1 MGQYLIRT
9 LTDSTG
15 HKFTH
20 VTKARDN
27 ETFTVVKAES
37 KEEAKRKYVLEVD
50 DAHWEGMREELSKI
64 INKYIELAKKED
76 TPLNIRFMP
85 ISEYRTMIYKKGQW
99 VNMKKIE
106 EYSLKV
112 WGLVTKV
119 WISFRDWVCRHI
131 VISTIVALILIIVSI
146 FLMVSGYGQS

>member
-37 KEEAKRKYVLEVD
+37 KEEAK
-50 DAHWEGMREELSKI
+50 
-64 INKYIELAKKED
+64 
-76 TPLNIRFMP
+76 
-85 ISEYRTMIYKKGQW
+85 
-99 VNMKKIE
+99 
-106 EYSLKV
+106 
-112 WGLVTKV
+112 
-119 WISFRDWVCRHI
+119 
-131 VISTIVALILIIVSI
+131 
-146 FLMVSGYGQS
+146 

>member
-37 KEEAKRKYVLEVD
+37 KEEALKYNEVSGD
-50 DAHWEGMREELSKI
+50 KNNLSVEE
-64 INKYIELAKKED
+64 
-76 TPLNIRFMP
+76 M
-85 ISEYRTMIYKKGQW
+85 KKG
-99 VNMKKIE
+99 
-106 EYSLKV
+106 
-112 WGLVTKV
+112 
-119 WISFRDWVCRHI
+119 
-131 VISTIVALILIIVSI
+131 
-146 FLMVSGYGQS
+146 